1 VEPALNQKRRRS
13 SKYGPFD
20 EFLLLLNF
28 FKFYPLF
35 DQFAQYCGYN
45 QATSVEVLLRRVIE
59 TVWEFV
65 KPVSKRYQD
74 EKKKISFEQYPEVA
88 LIIDVTFQPCYRP
101 TGRFYEARYYW
112 SHKHYQYGI
121 KTEVGTS
128 PNGCAMF
135 VSKHYPG
142 SVHDFTLFS
151 KNLQNYQ
158 SFLQKKTTD
167 NSINDIGELRNKYPH
182 SWALM
187 ADRGYEGAARFIRA
201 ILPKKGTR
209 LSLED
214 TTRNRKFNEHRVII
228 ENFFGRMKLLWKIVS
243 VRYRWD
249 HSIYDK
255 IMKFPY

>member
-1 VEPALNQKRRRS
+1 
-13 SKYGPFD
+13 
-20 EFLLLLNF
+20 
-28 FKFYPLF
+28 
-35 DQFAQYCGYN
+35 
-45 QATSVEVLLRRVIE
+45 
-59 TVWEFV
+59 
-65 KPVSKRYQD
+65 
-74 EKKKISFEQYPEVA
+74 VA

-101 TGRFYEARYYW
+101 TGRFYEARHYW

-255 IMKFPY
+255 IMKICVAFTNFHISLNPLRVEYYDRYHSVMKAYEKEGRERELKRKHWQETYRRRQKARRQEATRINNDSETEQF